1 MAGVGCARTLLKKGY
16 KNFKLITEDIGGRLR
31 MSEDGHVAYGA
42 YFIGDDYHHTKKFFK
57 KVREINIFKVRF
69 HDRSGSYKTASSFF
83 HPIQVLKF
91 LYLINKFRRHYE
103 SLKKRCENVSQLV
116 ALKEDE
122 FLSGLYK
129 ARAIDFVKSEGI
141 YGISKKFM
149 SETMYGLIFLGLEE
163 YSAFEF
169 FRWMQYFNRPLYEF
183 HFLKERFLSG
193 MDQKIILG
201 KVVRISKKKEAYEV
215 KLKQGFLSC
224 KNVVV
229 ATPPHISKKLVGIKK
244 IKKPAKAYM
253 FHIRGVIRPP
263 WADDYELFSQHS
275 ELIDIA
281 HQHDGSYLLYCLS
294 PQPNLRKYFS
304 EYDLVQKL
312 HWDPAFNAAG
322 HVLWDCEIKPNLF
335 LIGDHNIIGM
345 EDAFITGIYA
355 ANQIIKKMQ

>member
-1 MAGVGCARTLLKKGY
+1 M
-16 KNFKLITEDIGGRLR
+16 
-31 MSEDGHVAYGA
+31 
-42 YFIGDDYHHTKKFFK
+42 
-57 KVREINIFKVRF
+57 REINIFRVRF
-69 HDRSGSYKTASSFF
+69 HDASGSYKTVSSFL

-103 SLKKRCENVSQLV
+103 GLKKRCEAVSQPV

-122 FLSGLYK
+122 FLYGLYK
-129 ARAIDFVKSEGI
+129 TRAIDFVKSQGI
-141 YGISKKFM
+141 HGISNKFM

-169 FRWMQYFNRPLYEF
+169 FRWMQYFNRPLFEF
-183 HFLKERFLSG
+183 HFLKEKFLSG
-193 MDQKIILG
+193 IKRKIIFG
-201 KVVRISKKKEAYEV
+201 KVVRISKKRDSYEV
-215 KLKQGFLSC
+215 KFKKEVLSC
-224 KNVVV
+224 KNLVV
-229 ATPPHISKKLVGIKK
+229 ATPPHISKRLLGIQK

-294 PQPNLRKYFS
+294 PTPNLSKYFS
-304 EYDLVQKL
+304 EHDLVKKL

-322 HVLWDCEIKPNLF
+322 HVLWDCEVKSNLF

-355 ANQIIKKMQ
+355 ANQIVKKMR